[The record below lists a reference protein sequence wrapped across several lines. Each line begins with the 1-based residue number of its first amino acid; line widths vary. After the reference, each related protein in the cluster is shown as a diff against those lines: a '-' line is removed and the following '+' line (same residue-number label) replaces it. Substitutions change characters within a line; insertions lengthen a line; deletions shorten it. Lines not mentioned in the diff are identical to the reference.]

1 MNLLGL
7 SSELDS
13 SLRFGPLEVVSMR
26 PEMPSR
32 GGIGTGSWSVITV
45 SSIGKDASR
54 DNLSSGNR

>member
-32 GGIGTGSWSVITV
+32 GGIGTGS
-45 SSIGKDASR
+45 
-54 DNLSSGNR
+54 